1 MTYTAHIDTFARDHL
16 PPREQWPEL
25 IFELPELQ
33 YPERFNCA
41 AELLDRNVVEGN
53 GGRIAIIGADG
64 AAWTYA
70 ELLDR
75 VNQITHVL
83 RDDMGLVPGNR
94 VLLRGANS
102 PMFAACWLAVVK
114 AGLIAVG
121 SMPLL
126 RAKELTDMITKA
138 EVGAALCDLR
148 LIDELQ
154 TAQAQCP
161 VLRTVVNYY
170 DPSPAGLE
178 ARMQGRSTGCIAV
191 PTAAEDTCMIAFTS
205 GTTGK
210 PKGTMHFHRDVLASA
225 DCFPRSILKARPE
238 DRFIGSPPLAFTFGL
253 GGLLLFPLRAGAST
267 VLIEKAV
274 PEAFLPLIERHRA
287 SVLFTAPTSYRAMAI
302 QLAGGGPLPDLSS
315 LRKCVSAGE
324 ALPAATRKLWKD
336 ATGIELIDGIGS
348 TELLHMFISHTETEA
363 RPGATG
369 KPIPGYRARVVD
381 DAGNS
386 VPPGQVGR
394 LAVKGPTG
402 CRYLADDRQRTY
414 VQDGWNYTGDAYV
427 IDEAGYF
434 VYQAR
439 TDDMIISAGYNIAGP
454 EIESALLMHPAVAE
468 CGVVG
473 IADEERGQVVT
484 AFVVLKSGH
493 NGDAAMVKTLQDF
506 VKQTIAPYKY
516 PRVIRFIAVL
526 PRTETGKVQSFR
538 LRQMG
543 AGE

>member
-1 MTYTAHIDTFARDHL
+1 MTYTAHLDTFARDHL

-41 AELLDRNVVEGN
+41 VELLDRNVVQGN
-53 GGRIAIIGADG
+53 GARTALIGADG

-102 PMFAACWLAVVK
+102 PMYAACWLAVVK
-114 AGLIAVG
+114 AGMVAVG
-121 SMPLL
+121 TMPLL
-126 RAKELTDMITKA
+126 RAKELTDMIAKA

-148 LIDELQ
+148 LLGELQ
-154 TAQAQCP
+154 AAQAQCP
-161 VLRTVVNYY
+161 VLKTVVNYY
-170 DPSPAGLE
+170 DGSPGGLE
-178 ARMQGRSTGCIAV
+178 ARMRGRSTDCIAA
-191 PTAAEDTCMIAFTS
+191 PTAGEDTCMIAFTS

-210 PKGTMHFHRDVLASA
+210 PKGTMHFHRDVLAAA
-225 DCFPRSILKARPE
+225 DCFPRSTLKTLPD

-267 VLIEKAV
+267 VLIEKAL
-274 PEAFLPLIERHRA
+274 PEEFLSRIERHRA
-287 SVLFTAPTSYRAMAI
+287 SVLFTAPTSYRAMAL
-302 QLAGGGPLPDLSS
+302 QLAGGGARPNLSS

-336 ATGIELIDGIGS
+336 ATGIEIIDGIGS
-348 TELLHMFISHTETEA
+348 TELLHMFISHTESQA
-363 RPGATG
+363 KPGATG
-369 KPIPGYRARVVD
+369 KPIPGYQARVVD
-381 DAGNS
+381 AAGNP
-386 VPPGQVGR
+386 VPAGQVGR

-414 VQDGWNYTGDAYV
+414 VEGGWNYTGDAYA
-427 IDEAGYF
+427 IDEEGYF

-454 EIESALLMHPAVAE
+454 EVESALFLHPAVAE

-473 IADEERGQVVT
+473 IANAERGQVVT
-484 AFVVLKSGH
+484 AFVVLKTGH
-493 NGDAAMVKTLQDF
+493 DGDAAMARALQDF
-506 VKQTIAPYKY
+506 VKQIIAPYKY
-516 PRVIRFIAVL
+516 PRVIRFVATL
-526 PRTETGKVQSFR
+526 PRTETGKLQRFR

-543 AGE
+543 AEE